1 MVFIQ
6 WKWVLSC
13 LNVLQ
18 MVEWMEEYFVK
29 WLEVLE
35 FNENGPLESMEAQG
49 MCRDLTKEWK
59 DVIGV
64 KWCEKSELNWSC
76 RRWAVSSQPADC
88 WPTASRP
95 CVGQNNSNQVLHRVW
110 SAHGRSVGSWPTC
123 AEKWKS
129 SIVPE
134 QSVSGRSAGRLAA
147 R

>member
-6 WKWVLSC
+6 SKWLLSC

-18 MVEWMEEYFVK
+18 MDERMEEYFVK

-64 KWCEKSELNWSC
+64 KCVKNLNWTEAAADGRS
-76 RRWAVSSQPADC
+76 AVGQ
-88 WPTASRP
+88 PTASR
-95 CVGQNNSNQVLHRVW
+95 LLT
-110 SAHGRSVGSWPTC
+110 HG
-123 AEKWKS
+123 
-129 SIVPE
+129 
-134 QSVSGRSAGRLAA
+134 
-147 R
+147 